1 MQTLTTEQRKAILD
15 RQIDSMFAAGYRINS
30 RTDTSAVMV
39 RGKKINHLLHFLI
52 GVFTSGL
59 WWIVW
64 LILALRGGEKET
76 RIWVDEH
83 GKLTQAGVV
92 PRRGRLVFWIA
103 AVGVVAADQG
113 TKAIVRGTMDVGDAW
128 PDGWPVN
135 IRYVTNTG
143 AAFGSLQNA
152 TTFLIAMSLIGL
164 AAIYLYYRN
173 PPFQHWLASVG
184 IGMMLG
190 GAVGNLIDRVRLGRV
205 TDFIHFPHWPNFNVA
220 DSSIFVGV
228 AIILAG
234 YLLFGETK
242 PAASPVMPAEP
253 HEDAPPDG

>member
-1 MQTLTTEQRKAILD
+1 MQTLD
-15 RQIDSMFAAGYRINS
+15 AAEAPVRS
-30 RTDTSAVMV
+30 RRRV
-39 RGKKINHLLHFLI
+39 
-52 GVFTSGL
+52 
-59 WWIVW
+59 
-64 LILALRGGEKET
+64 AL
-76 RIWVDEH
+76 
-83 GKLTQAGVV
+83 
-92 PRRGRLVFWIA
+92 GRLVFWIA
-103 AVGVVAADQG
+103 AIGVVALDQA
-113 TKAIVRGTMDVGDAW
+113 TKAIVRGTMNVGDAW

-164 AAIYLYYRN
+164 AAIYVYYRN
-173 PPFQHWLASVG
+173 PPFHHWLASVG

-205 TDFIHFPHWPNFNVA
+205 TDFIHLPHWPNFNVA

-242 PAASPVMPAEP
+242 PASSPALPTEP
-253 HEDAPPDG
+253 HEDAPADG